1 MKNFSIKKLLI
12 INLILFFSWGKSQAD
27 DFHLMSAI
35 DRDNFYISN
44 DRPEKIKVKLDS
56 IIQDF
61 NLLKEEGY
69 YSTIEMKVF
78 YYEEEKE
85 SIKDAISI
93 SNLIVEY
100 FVLNGLS
107 AEIIRSDYVSYFK
120 NLYSKDPLKALI
132 FYDGWNGKIKEGYE
146 PMMPCDVDEKEI
158 LTQTQ
163 LKDWKERCKK

>member
-1 MKNFSIKKLLI
+1 MKRIFALGF
-12 INLILFFSWGKSQAD
+12 LFLFVWVKSQAD
-27 DFHLMSAI
+27 DFHLMAEI
-35 DRDNFYISN
+35 DRDNFGIRN
-44 DRPEKIKVKLDS
+44 DNPEEIKAKLDS
-56 IIQDF
+56 IIFDF
-61 NLLKEEGY
+61 NRLKEEGY
-69 YSTIEMKVF
+69 YRTIEIKAI

-100 FVLNGLS
+100 FVLNNLN
-107 AEIIRSDYVSYFK
+107 AEIITVDYMPGYK
-120 NLYSKDPLKALI
+120 NPYSKEPLRALI
-132 FYDGWNGKIKEGYE
+132 FYESWNGKIKEGYE

>member
-1 MKNFSIKKLLI
+1 MKLI
-12 INLILFFSWGKSQAD
+12 FVLSLILCFSWGKSQAD
-27 DFHLMSAI
+27 DFHLMAEI
-35 DRDNFYISN
+35 DRDNFSIRSEN
-44 DRPEKIKVKLDS
+44 PEEIKVKLDN

-61 NLLKEEGY
+61 NRLKLEGY
-69 YSTIEMKVF
+69 YSQIEMKVF

-100 FVLNGLS
+100 FVLNGLN
-107 AEIIRSDYVSYFK
+107 AEMIRTDYVAHFK
-120 NLYSKDPLKALI
+120 NPYSQDPLKVWI